1 MSNKKSCII
10 KITSEKETIPLSPF
24 DEKNPTFITLN
35 QDGTYSVT
43 GNETIELL
51 PYTPGEKVFIT
62 ISEDMDAASEMT
74 KEQLLEELS
83 KKTYEINRKDAV
95 NTIIEM
101 KDSVISQS
109 SNISN
114 LINSRSYGSL
124 ENISVNLKVF
134 AEMLDDFIKFE
145 KEFGPLVSDDDRR

>member
-10 KITSEKETIPLSPF
+10 KITSEKKTIPLSPF

-109 SNISN
+109 YQIFQI
-114 LINSRSYGSL
+114 L
-124 ENISVNLKVF
+124 
-134 AEMLDDFIKFE
+134 
-145 KEFGPLVSDDDRR
+145 